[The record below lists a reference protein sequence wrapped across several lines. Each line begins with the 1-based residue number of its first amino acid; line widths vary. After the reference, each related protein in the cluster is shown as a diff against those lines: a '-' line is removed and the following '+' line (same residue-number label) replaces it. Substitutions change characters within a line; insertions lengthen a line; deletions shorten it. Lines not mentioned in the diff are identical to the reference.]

1 MHAVGVTAHG
11 LLVADV
17 CVRYHEEVP
26 RSEHIQSEDIEVVS
40 AVELLAL
47 SAVAYLEVIGVVL
60 LVGRAL
66 HLDAEQDTVVV
77 QDEVIG

>member
-1 MHAVGVTAHG
+1 MHAVGVAADG
-11 LLVADV
+11 LLVAYV

-26 RSEHIQSEDIEVVS
+26 RSEHIQSKDIEVVS

-47 SAVAYLEVIGVVL
+47 AAIAYLEVVGVVL

-66 HLDAEQDTVVV
+66 DLDAEQDAVVV